1 MTIFALHF
9 EIPFNQIVMAR
20 ICEITG
26 KIAIKG
32 HKVSHSNKKSKR
44 WFSPNIQTKTFF
56 VQEENRDIKLRVSAE
71 GLRHIILVRQALFHQ
86 THHRMGLPHTVP
98 QRILRQHDP

>member
-1 MTIFALHF
+1 MS
-9 EIPFNQIVMAR
+9 R

-44 WFSPNIQTKTFF
+44 WFSPNIQNKTFF
-56 VQEENRDIKLRVSAE
+56 IAEEDREIKLKISAE
-71 GLRHIILVRQALFHQ
+71 GLRHMNKKGVYACIKEAREKGFLNR
-86 THHRMGLPHTVP
+86 
-98 QRILRQHDP
+98 

>member
-1 MTIFALHF
+1 
-9 EIPFNQIVMAR
+9 MAR

-32 HKVSHSNKKSKR
+32 NKVSHSNKKSKR

-56 VQEENRDIKLRVSAE
+56 VAEENRDIKLKISAE
-71 GLRHIILVRQALFHQ
+71 GLRHMNKKGVYACIKEAREKGYLAK
-86 THHRMGLPHTVP
+86 
-98 QRILRQHDP
+98 

>member
-1 MTIFALHF
+1 
-9 EIPFNQIVMAR
+9 MAR

-32 HKVSHSNKKSKR
+32 HKVSHSNKKTKR

-56 VQEENRDIKLRVSAE
+56 VAEEDRDITLRVSAE
-71 GLRHIILVRQALFHQ
+71 GLRHMNKNGVYETIKKARAKGFLNK
-86 THHRMGLPHTVP
+86 
-98 QRILRQHDP
+98 

>member
-1 MTIFALHF
+1 
-9 EIPFNQIVMAR
+9 MAR

-26 KIAIKG
+26 KVAIKG

-56 VQEENRDIKLRVSAE
+56 VEEENRDIKLRISAE
-71 GLRHIILVRQALFHQ
+71 GLRHMNKKGVYACIKEAREKGYL
-86 THHRMGLPHTVP
+86 TK
-98 QRILRQHDP
+98 